1 MTIYVKSCAD
11 LRQTSSRMSWKSCHW
26 NIRKWDFPLKDSKM
40 QMTEPALPH
49 GACVSY
55 SAVEVKGMQ
64 PDAMNFSDRT
74 TSIYVFILRKACNGG
89 GQGPGDEHPVKTEKW

>member
-1 MTIYVKSCAD
+1 
-11 LRQTSSRMSWKSCHW
+11 MSWKNCYW
-26 NIRKWDFPLKDSKM
+26 NIRKWDFLLKDSKM

-64 PDAMNFSDRT
+64 PDAMNFSERT
-74 TSIYVFILRKACNGG
+74 TSIYVFILREECCGG
-89 GQGPGDEHPVKTEKW
+89 DDTPGDSAAV